1 MIGES
6 RVAAIDIKLLKR
18 IRVQLEIS
26 AVQLKKQFDEPLA
39 SACFNHCSFNEEVK
53 PKRREHNLH
62 IAQQCEQLADEI
74 GAIVEL
80 KEIE

>member
-1 MIGES
+1 
-6 RVAAIDIKLLKR
+6 VAAIDIKLLKR

-26 AVQLKKQFDEPLA
+26 AVQLKKTFDEPLA
-39 SACFNHCSFNEEVK
+39 SACFNHCAFNEDIK
-53 PKRREHNLH
+53 PKRRENNLH

>member
-1 MIGES
+1 MTGES

-18 IRVQLEIS
+18 VRIQLEIS
-26 AVQLKKQFDEPLA
+26 AVQLKKQYDEPLA
-39 SACFNHCSFNEEVK
+39 SACFNHCEFNEAIK

-80 KEIE
+80 KEVE